1 LNADRAPQLKAV
13 VICRP
18 NVKDMKSILTVAA
31 LNLLVVLVCVA
42 QESAKPLTPSQT
54 EGEIRKLTRSW
65 DKAMV
70 KRDVPF
76 LDKTLSDDYVIS
88 GMAKPQYLELIKS
101 SEIKYTSFDREI
113 RSVRVYGDTALVLGQ
128 TNVNGQ
134 SSPQGWFSS
143 TFSFMD
149 VWVKQQGRWRCV
161 ATKAEEIVQTYQ
173 KQKIVKFGPDAVA
186 NLVIVFKPEVPDDQ
200 VEEFRRN
207 VLQIV
212 ASAEGERSYSPGIR
226 QYLRT
231 LPIQDH
237 EAIALTFHT
246 DITPAQRA
254 EIMSRIK
261 ASPLVYK
268 LFEDIAPSSLKLGQ

>member
-1 LNADRAPQLKAV
+1 
-13 VICRP
+13 
-18 NVKDMKSILTVAA
+18 MKSILTVAA

-42 QESAKPLTPSQT
+42 QESTKSSTPSP
-54 EGEIRKLTRSW
+54 EIAGEIRKLTRTW

-70 KRDVPF
+70 KRDVAF
-76 LDKTLSDDYVIS
+76 LDKILADDYVIS
-88 GMAKPQYLELIKS
+88 GLAKPQYLEFIKS

-143 TFSFMD
+143 TFGFMD

-161 ATKAEEIVQTYQ
+161 ATKAEEIVQTYE
-173 KQKIVKFGPDAVA
+173 KQKIVKFGPDVIA
-186 NLVIVFKPEVPDDQ
+186 NLVIVFKPEVTNDQ

-207 VLQIV
+207 VLQII
-212 ASAEGERSYSPGIR
+212 SSNEGERSYSPGIR

-246 DITPAQRA
+246 DITAAQRA
-254 EIMSRIK
+254 EIVSRIK
-261 ASPLVYK
+261 ASPLVHN
-268 LFEDIAPSSLKLGQ
+268 LFEDIAPSNVKLDQ